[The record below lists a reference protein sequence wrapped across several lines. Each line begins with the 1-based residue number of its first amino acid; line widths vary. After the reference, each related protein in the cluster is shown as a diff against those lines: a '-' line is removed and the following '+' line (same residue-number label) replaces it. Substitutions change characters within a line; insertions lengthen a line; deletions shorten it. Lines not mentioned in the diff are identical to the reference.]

1 MSNKI
6 VSSSELVVFNRL
18 IDGTGLTAVVYDP
31 AGRLVVDEA
40 TAYVQCATVESL
52 RAAIAATDG
61 KIVVYNIS
69 GDPLPAL
76 TCEYIVEFDQ
86 NNDYPGWKRTS
97 LQYINNPSG
106 TVRWLYPAHIRQP
119 LFLAFYNFDYWKAS
133 IYKIVTKMA
142 FSLGLT
148 RLLSNGRV
156 DIYGA
161 DQPLFMTSLVNA
173 NNATLK
179 SNYAVFTGT
188 AGPNRKIVIA
198 DAGRGYLSHFFK
210 IALNSQSAANIH
222 NEFTMLKKLESNP
235 QLNGSIPKTEDINR
249 NTICVSNICPDKHD
263 KNNAWSAA
271 HTRFIGALYSSGQR
285 QSSFNEL
292 PVLASVITNLRE
304 AATAPALNKLPVA
317 KELLLQLKSLLQQLQ
332 QQNPGVAFAYAH
344 GDFTRWNCYC
354 ANNQLFVYDWELGR
368 PDMPLLF
375 DFFHFNIQ
383 GSVFAEKMPAQ
394 DIQLRLEKL
403 LQETAIQELLPAGAN
418 DANIYYQLYLLVNAS
433 YYLNVYL
440 KQEVL
445 HKEAYW
451 LFDTWQALIQDILAP
466 QSKLSGRQQCIE
478 DFLAFMHDREY
489 VVLKSAGK
497 SLRSLSE
504 ESDID
509 LLLTA
514 AAQQAATDWLMN
526 YPGVQK
532 CKRTN
537 RSFMVTLEIFFN
549 DHSFL
554 SIDLLT
560 GFNRKSYEYI
570 SPALML
576 ASRQQ
581 INGVQV
587 LPPAWDYLYIY
598 LFYQLNYS
606 SIPEKYQAPFLRLAE
621 LQQATVLQNLQEQ
634 TGIQHSNLE
643 QSFPFSAGDRKKI
656 FGFLRQ
662 RSSNALV
669 ARCVRWCQH
678 KRDTLRD
685 MRQRKGFMLTFSG
698 VDGAGKSTI
707 LNEVKEML
715 QRKYR
720 KKVVVIRH
728 RPSMLPIL
736 SAMKYGKEAAEQRC
750 AERLPRQGTNKSILS
765 SLARFGY
772 YYADYLFGQLVVYFR
787 YTLRGYI
794 VLYDRYYFD
803 FIVDGRRSNITISK
817 SFIRNLYVFV
827 YKPQLNIFLYAP
839 PEVILTRKKE
849 LSAVDIR
856 QLTHDYTTLFSRLGE
871 PAKYMCIEN
880 IDKGRTMERIEQAI
894 IQLN

>member
-1 MSNKI
+1 
-6 VSSSELVVFNRL
+6 
-18 IDGTGLTAVVYDP
+18 
-31 AGRLVVDEA
+31 
-40 TAYVQCATVESL
+40 
-52 RAAIAATDG
+52 
-61 KIVVYNIS
+61 
-69 GDPLPAL
+69 
-76 TCEYIVEFDQ
+76 
-86 NNDYPGWKRTS
+86 
-97 LQYINNPSG
+97 
-106 TVRWLYPAHIRQP
+106 
-119 LFLAFYNFDYWKAS
+119 LFLSFYNFDYWKAS
-133 IYKIVTKMA
+133 LYKLATRIA
-142 FSLGLT
+142 FSLRLT
-148 RLLSNGRV
+148 RLLSNGSI
-156 DIYGA
+156 DIYSA

-210 IALNSQSAANIH
+210 IALNSQSAGNIS
-222 NEFTMLKKLESNP
+222 NEFRMLKKLESNP
-235 QLNGSIPKTEDINR
+235 QLEGFIPKTEDINR
-249 NTICVSNICPDKHD
+249 NTICVSNICPDNYNKS
-263 KNNAWSAA
+263 KSWSAA
-271 HTRFIGALYSSGQR
+271 HTQFLTQLYSTGR
-285 QSSFNEL
+285 QQCSFNEL
-292 PVLASVITNLRE
+292 PALAGVLASLSE
-304 AATAPALNKLPVA
+304 AAAAPAINKLPIA
-317 KELLLQLKSLLQQLQ
+317 KALHQQLKKLLQQLQ
-332 QQNPGVAFAYAH
+332 QQNPLVSFACGH
-344 GDFTRWNCYC
+344 GDFTRWNCYYKK
-354 ANNQLFVYDWELGR
+354 NNLFVYDWELGR
-368 PDMPLLF
+368 TDLPLLF

-383 GSVFAEKMPAQ
+383 GNIFAENMPAQ

-403 LQETAIQELLPAGAN
+403 MQEPAIRDLLPP
-418 DANIYYQLYLLVNAS
+418 DANNPQTYYQLYLLINAS

-440 KQEVL
+440 KQEIL

-451 LFDTWQALIQDILAP
+451 LFDTWQSLIQDSLATQP
-466 QSKLSGRQQCIE
+466 GQSGRQQCIE
-478 DFLAFMHDREY
+478 DFLAFMQDREY
-489 VVLKSAGK
+489 VLLKSAGK
-497 SLRSLSE
+497 SVRSLSE

-509 LLLTA
+509 LLLSA
-514 AAQQAATDWLMN
+514 QAQQKAVDWLMT

-570 SPALML
+570 NPALML
-576 ASRQQ
+576 ASRQAVD
-581 INGVQV
+581 GVQV

-598 LFYQLNYS
+598 LFYQLNFS
-606 SIPEKYQAPFLRLAE
+606 SIPEKYQAPFLQLAE

-634 TGIQHSNLE
+634 TGIQHGSLE
-643 QSFPFSAGDRKKI
+643 QSFPFSAANRKKI
-656 FGFLRQ
+656 FHFLQQ
-662 RSSNALV
+662 RPSNRFA
-669 ARCVRWCQH
+669 ARCIRWCQH

-750 AERLPRQGTNKSILS
+750 AERLPRQGTNKNILS

-839 PEVILTRKKE
+839 PEVILKRKKE
-849 LSAVDIR
+849 LSAGDIT
-856 QLTHDYTTLFSRLGE
+856 QLTNEYTTLFNRLGE

>member
-1 MSNKI
+1 MSTKI
-6 VSSSELVVFNRL
+6 LSSSELVVFNRL
-18 IDGTGLTAVVYDP
+18 IDGAGLTAIVYDP
-31 AGRLVVDEA
+31 AGKLVVDENSA
-40 TAYVQCATVESL
+40 FVRCKTTESL
-52 RAAIAATDG
+52 GEAIAAADSKTC
-61 KIVVYNIS
+61 VYNIS
-69 GDPLPAL
+69 GQPLPAL
-76 TCEYIVEFDQ
+76 SCEYIIEFDQ
-86 NNDYPGWKRTS
+86 NNAYPSRKRTS

-133 IYKIVTKMA
+133 IYKIATRLA
-142 FSLGLT
+142 FSLRLT

-210 IALNSQSAANIH
+210 IALNSQSAGNIS
-222 NEFTMLKKLESNP
+222 NEFKMLKKLEANA
-235 QLNGSIPKTEDINR
+235 QLEGSIPKTEDINR
-249 NTICVSNICPDKHD
+249 HTICVSNICPDHYS
-263 KNNAWSAA
+263 KNNAWSDA
-271 HTRFIGALYSSGQR
+271 HTGFITALYSTGRQ

-292 PVLASVITNLRE
+292 PVLSGIRSNLSE
-304 AATAPALNKLPVA
+304 AATAPALNRLPVA
-317 KELLLQLKSLLQQLQ
+317 KELLRQLQILLRQLQ
-332 QQNPGVAFAYAH
+332 QQNPQVSYTFGH
-344 GDFTRWNCYC
+344 GDFTRWNCYS
-354 ANNQLFVYDWELGR
+354 ANNKLFVYDWELAR
-368 PDMPLLF
+368 PDLPLLF

-383 GSVFAEKMPAQ
+383 GSIFAENMPAQ
-394 DIQLRLEKL
+394 DIQLRLEKQL
-403 LQETAIQELLPAGAN
+403 LEPGIQALLPAGAN
-418 DANIYYQLYLLVNAS
+418 DPKIYYQLYLLVNAS

-451 LFDTWQALIQDILAP
+451 LFDTWQALIQDILVP
-466 QSKLSGRQQCIE
+466 QTDLSGRQQCIE
-478 DFLAFMHDREY
+478 DFLAFMQDREY

-509 LLLTA
+509 LLLSA
-514 AAQQAATDWLMN
+514 PAQQSAIDWLMT

-532 CKRTN
+532 SKRTN

-570 SPALML
+570 QPALML

-581 INGVQV
+581 TDGVQV

-598 LFYQLNYS
+598 LFYQLNFS
-606 SIPEKYQAPFLRLAE
+606 SIPEKYQAPFLQLTE
-621 LQQATVLQNLQEQ
+621 LQRATLLQNLQEQ
-634 TGIQHSNLE
+634 TGIQYNSLE
-643 QSFPFSAGDRKKI
+643 QTFPFSGADRKRI
-656 FGFLRQ
+656 FHFLQQ
-662 RSSNALV
+662 RSSNTIA
-669 ARCVRWCQH
+669 ARCIRWCQH
-678 KRDTLRD
+678 NRDTFRD

-750 AERLPRQGTNKSILS
+750 AERLPRQGTNKNILS

-772 YYADYLFGQLVVYFR
+772 YYADYLFGQMLVYFR

-839 PEVILTRKKE
+839 PEVILKRKKE
-849 LSAVDIR
+849 LSAGDIT
-856 QLTHDYTTLFSRLGE
+856 QLTHEYTTLFNRLGE